1 MSKKVAVI
9 HTSTVSL
16 DDLRGLFAR
25 IMPQVEM
32 VNIIDESLLRE
43 VMANGK
49 VTPSIVK
56 RICNY
61 AIHAEDIGADLIL
74 NQCSSV
80 GLAVNVARS
89 LVNIPYIKIDE
100 QMAEDAVNT
109 GKDISLIAT
118 VASTVDPSA
127 GLIEEAAQKLGKK
140 VNINR
145 CLVEGALDI
154 LMKEKDVKK
163 HNKLVID
170 AIKKVVP
177 ESDVIVLAQGSMIGL
192 LPELKDLGVPVLSS
206 PESGVKRT
214 ARILEEI

>member
-1 MSKKVAVI
+1 MPKKVAVI

-16 DDLRGLFAR
+16 DDLRGLFAK

-49 VTPSIVK
+49 VTPSIIK
-56 RICNY
+56 RICSY
-61 AIHAEDIGADLIL
+61 AVHAEDIGADLIL

-80 GLAVNVARS
+80 GQAVNVARS

-100 QMAEDAVNT
+100 AMAEEAVNT
-109 GKDISLIAT
+109 GTNISLIAT
-118 VASTVDPSA
+118 VASTVEPSA
-127 GLIEEAAQKLGKK
+127 GLIEEAAQNMGKK
-140 VNINR
+140 VNVKR
-145 CLVEGALDI
+145 CLVDGALDI

-163 HNKLVID
+163 HNRLVVD

-192 LPELKDLGVPVLSS
+192 LPELKDLGIPVLSS

-214 ARILEEI
+214 ASILKKL

>member
-16 DDLRGLFAR
+16 DDLRGLFAK

-49 VTPSIVK
+49 VTPSIIK

-61 AIHAEDIGADLIL
+61 AMHAEEIGADLIL

-80 GLAVNVARS
+80 GLAVNVARN
-89 LVNIPYIKIDE
+89 LINIPYIKVDE

-109 GKDISLIAT
+109 GENISLIAT
-118 VASTVDPSA
+118 VASTVTPSA
-127 GLIEEAAQKLGKK
+127 GLIEEAAENLGKK
-140 VNINR
+140 VNVKR
-145 CLVEGALDI
+145 CLVDGALDI
-154 LMKEKDVKK
+154 LIKEKDVKK
-163 HNKLVID
+163 HNKLVIR

-192 LPELKDLGVPVLSS
+192 LPELKDLGIPVLSS
-206 PESGVKRT
+206 PESGVKRA
-214 ARILEEI
+214 ARMLEKL